1 MRRRLQAPG
10 ARLQVGVVVLLVGAC
25 SSSPPKTPPASSSGQ
40 APAATAPQ
48 AASVDAGALVTGR
61 PVPDGGG
68 GHEQEAPKEQT
79 TVKIMIRVIPAK
91 PKSKVFWGKKLMGET
106 PLDIVRPR
114 DSGPVDLVVKND
126 GFFNVHTRAYTY
138 KNDILYVKLTKLV
151 DKMKL
156 LGAKQE
162 IPPEG
167 TPDGGVPPVPP
178 P

>member
-1 MRRRLQAPG
+1 MRRWMI
-10 ARLQVGVVVLLVGAC
+10 VLLAFGC
-25 SSSPPKTPPASSSGQ
+25 SSSPPKTPPASSGPAQ
-40 APAATAPQ
+40 EKAAVPVVAPRP
-48 AASVDAGALVTGR
+48 DAGAGYAAAV
-61 PVPDGGG
+61 DGGV

-79 TVKIMIRVIPAK
+79 TVKIMIRVIPAR

-138 KNDILYVKLTKLV
+138 KNDILYVKLTKLA

-167 TPDGGVPPVPP
+167 TPDGGVPPAPP

>member
-1 MRRRLQAPG
+1 MRRWTIM
-10 ARLQVGVVVLLVGAC
+10 LLAFGC
-25 SSSPPKTPPASSSGQ
+25 SSSPPKSPPASAAPQ
-40 APAATAPQ
+40 APSAAAPQ
-48 AASVDAGALVTGR
+48 AASADAGALVTGR
-61 PVPDGGG
+61 AVPDGGA

-79 TVKIMIRVIPAK
+79 TVKISIRAVPAR

-126 GFFNVHTRAYTY
+126 GFLNVHTRAYTY
-138 KNDILYVKLTKLV
+138 KNDVLYVKLTKLA

-167 TPDGGVPPVPP
+167 TPDGGVPPAPP

>member
-1 MRRRLQAPG
+1 MMRRS
-10 ARLQVGVVVLLVGAC
+10 LVILVALGC
-25 SSSPPKTPPASSSGQ
+25 SSSTPPKS
-40 APAATAPQ
+40 APQ
-48 AASVDAGALVTGR
+48 AQPEKGAAPHAAAPAPGVDAGALVTGR
-61 PVPDGGG
+61 AVPDGGG
-68 GHEQEAPKEQT
+68 APEQEAPKEQT
-79 TVKIMIRVIPAK
+79 TVKIMVRAIPAK

-138 KNDILYVKLTKLV
+138 KNDILYVKLTKLA

-162 IPPEG
+162 ILPEG
-167 TPDGGVPPVPP
+167 TPDGGVPPAPP

>member
-1 MRRRLQAPG
+1 
-10 ARLQVGVVVLLVGAC
+10 LLVAAC
-25 SSSPPKTPPASSSGQ
+25 SSSPPKTPAPSTSGQ
-40 APAATAPQ
+40 APAAAGTAPA
-48 AASVDAGALVTGR
+48 AASADAGALVTGR
-61 PVPDGGG
+61 AVPDGGV

-79 TVKIMIRVIPAK
+79 TVKIMIRVIPAR
-91 PKSKVFWGKKLMGET
+91 PKSKVFWGKKLMGDT

-114 DSGPVDLVVKND
+114 DSGPVDLVVKNE

-138 KNDILYVKLTKLV
+138 KNDVLYVKLTKLA

-162 IPPEG
+162 ILPEG
-167 TPDGGVPPVPP
+167 TPDGGVPPSPP